1 MRAKSVQ
8 LLLIATLLLF
18 ALPSRPAAPENDARQ
33 ALREAVTQFLL
44 ADASRGNQVAT
55 VEIADTAIPRNA
67 KRCSALQPFLPSG
80 QRAWG
85 HTTVG
90 VRCPQPAWTLFIAAR
105 VRIEDD
111 YLIAAR
117 PLAAGEVL
125 NTQDWEVRRGDIAA
139 LPPGTLTRPEQ
150 AAGRTLRQAVPGGT
164 ALRSNQLLVVQA
176 VERGQRVQVISQG
189 PGFQVANEGVALTA
203 AADGQ
208 PVQVRLESGRVL
220 QGIARTGGR
229 VEVGQ

>member
-1 MRAKSVQ
+1 MRAKTALTTLIAF
-8 LLLIATLLLF
+8 LLL
-18 ALPSRPAAPENDARQ
+18 AAPTYAQAPASDAQ
-33 ALREAVTQFLL
+33 SALREAVTQFLL
-44 ADASRGNQVAT
+44 REAARSPGTPAVD
-55 VEIADTAIPRNA
+55 IADSAIPRNA
-67 KRCSALQPFLPSG
+67 KPCAALQPFLPNG

-90 VRCPQPAWTLFIAAR
+90 VRCQQPAWTLFIPAR

-117 PLAAGEVL
+117 PLAAGTVL
-125 NTQDWEVRRGDIAA
+125 GMQDWEVRHGDIAA
-139 LPPGTLTRPEQ
+139 QPPGTLTRPEQ

-176 VERGQRVQVISQG
+176 VERGQRVQVLSQG
-189 PGFQVANEGVALTA
+189 PGFQVANEGIALTA

-208 PVQVRLESGRVL
+208 PVQVRLDSGRVL
-220 QGIARTGGR
+220 QGIARPGGR
-229 VEVGQ
+229 VEITQ